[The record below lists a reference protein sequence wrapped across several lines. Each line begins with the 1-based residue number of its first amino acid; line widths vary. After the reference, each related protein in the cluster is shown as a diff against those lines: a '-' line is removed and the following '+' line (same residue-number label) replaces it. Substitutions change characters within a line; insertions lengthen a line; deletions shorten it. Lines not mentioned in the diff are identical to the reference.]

1 MCKLG
6 KREKASPQS
15 GILCRVQREQWCQNV
30 ISWRPGRG
38 TAISASQR
46 WIWNLKERWIWG
58 LRDQDLSNLESE
70 ARVTNKIWLDA
81 NLSSREVGELKRDSC
96 QYQVWRWCSSAE
108 PGDWRTAPSQRECR
122 SDHRPWTE
130 LFSFFFFSEMHTT
143 VVLSCFSYPFFFP
156 PSLHPFVPS
165 CLPPSLSFSFFFSF
179 TFSQSI
185 RNELLLCII
194 FPFFSLKNF
203 ILLW

>member
-130 LFSFFFFSEMHTT
+130 LFSFFFFQRCTQLWYWAVSPT
-143 VVLSCFSYPFFFP
+143 LSSSLLPFIPLSLPASLPLFLSLFSFL
-156 PSLHPFVPS
+156 LHSHKALGMNYYCV
-165 CLPPSLSFSFFFSF
+165 SFSLFF
-179 TFSQSI
+179 
-185 RNELLLCII
+185 L
-194 FPFFSLKNF
+194 
-203 ILLW
+203 